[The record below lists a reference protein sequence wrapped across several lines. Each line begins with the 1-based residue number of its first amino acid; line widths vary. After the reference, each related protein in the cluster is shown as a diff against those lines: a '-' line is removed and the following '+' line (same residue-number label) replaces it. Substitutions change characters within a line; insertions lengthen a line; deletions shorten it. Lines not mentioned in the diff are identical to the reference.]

1 MPNKTVKKSSVKGK
15 KASQSSKEVKHSQ
28 KTFFSKIANGI
39 ALVAFLAS
47 ALFLGNIFGNKF
59 FSNKIINI
67 SQSDTVPAKS
77 NNASQDVKQE
87 NSTSDAKIQDLF
99 KNSVDTNIVELF
111 NCEATPKVAKIGLGK
126 EFEIKNKDK
135 VNHKLKIWEKSYDLK
150 ANDSI
155 KVIADFGN
163 GIGFYGLQCDDK
175 ESGYINIP

>member
-1 MPNKTVKKSSVKGK
+1 MPNKTVKKSTTKVKK
-15 KASQSSKEVKHSQ
+15 SSQTSKDVKHV
-28 KTFFSKIANGI
+28 KRTFLSKIANGV

-99 KNSVDTNIVELF
+99 KNSVDTNIIELS

-126 EFEIKNKDK
+126 EFEIKNKDSAD
-135 VNHKLKIWEKSYDLK
+135 HKLKIWEKSYDLK
-150 ANDSI
+150 ANNTI
-155 KVIADFGN
+155 KVIADFGK